1 MIAHLKHLYRQG
13 ADRFDERPV
22 RERTLMTFTAIVVVL
37 FLVWILI
44 LEPQYRVRD
53 GLREQLDAAGN
64 QQDQLLAQQQTLEQ
78 TLSRDPSEALRK
90 TLAQRRQRL
99 DDLNRQIGETADR
112 LIAPQAMVALLRQ
125 ILSAQDDLVLESLE
139 LKTPE
144 PVFAESAPSDNAKN
158 DSESD
163 PLLYAH
169 QVELRIT
176 GSYPAVLAYLKKLES
191 LDDRLGWVR
200 LEYTAGDW
208 PKGEAVI
215 DVRTLSLDKAW
226 LGI

>member
-1 MIAHLKHLYRQG
+1 MAYLQNLYRQA

-22 RERTLMTFTAIVVVL
+22 RERALMVVTGMVVVL

-44 LEPQYRVRD
+44 LEPQYRARD
-53 GLREQLDAAGN
+53 ALMQQLNNARDN
-64 QQDQLLAQQQTLEQ
+64 QGQLQAQKQTLEQ
-78 TLSRDPSEALRK
+78 TLSEDPSKALRE
-90 TLAQRRQRL
+90 TLEQRRRRL
-99 DDLNRQIGETADR
+99 DALSRQIGETADR
-112 LIAPQAMVALLRQ
+112 LIAPKAMVVLLRQ
-125 ILSAQDDLVLESLE
+125 ILASQDGLVLESLE

-144 PVFAESAPSDNAKN
+144 PVFAEDAPSKDAKGPN
-158 DSESD
+158 DAE

-176 GSYPAVLAYLKKLES
+176 GSYPAVLGYLKKLES
-191 LDDRLGWVR
+191 LDDRLGWVQ
-200 LEYTAGDW
+200 LKYTAGDW
-208 PKGEAVI
+208 PNGEATI

>member
-1 MIAHLKHLYRQG
+1 MIGHLKNLYQQG
-13 ADRFDERPV
+13 ADRFDGRPV
-22 RERTLMTFTAIVVVL
+22 RERTLMTITAIVVVL

-44 LEPQYRVRD
+44 LEPQYRARD
-53 GLREQLDAAGN
+53 GLRQQLNAAGN

-78 TLSRDPSEALRK
+78 TLSEDPSEALRE

-125 ILSAQDDLVLESLE
+125 ILAAQEDLVLESLE

-144 PVFAESAPSDNAKN
+144 PVFAESSPADNAKN
-158 DSESD
+158 DSESE

-169 QVELRIT
+169 QVELRIS
-176 GSYPAVLAYLKKLES
+176 GSYPAALAYLKKLES

>member
-1 MIAHLKHLYRQG
+1 MIGHLKSLYRQG

-22 RERTLMTFTAIVVVL
+22 RERTLMTITAIVVVL

-44 LEPQYRVRD
+44 LEPQYRARD
-53 GLREQLDAAGN
+53 ELGQQLDAAGN

-78 TLSRDPSEALRK
+78 TLSEDPSEALRQ

-112 LIAPQAMVALLRQ
+112 LIAPQAMVALLRE
-125 ILSAQDDLVLESLE
+125 ILAAQDDLVLESLE

-144 PVFAESAPSDNAKN
+144 PVFAESGSPDKAQS
-158 DSESD
+158 DSESE

-169 QVELRIT
+169 QVELRIS

-200 LEYTAGDW
+200 LEYKAGDW

>member
-1 MIAHLKHLYRQG
+1 MIAHLKNLYRQG

-78 TLSRDPSEALRK
+78 TLSEDPSEALRQ

-112 LIAPQAMVALLRQ
+112 LIAPQAMVALLRE
-125 ILSAQDDLVLESLE
+125 ILAAQDDLVLESLE

-158 DSESD
+158 DSKSA